1 MIVIYEDT
9 NGDQYR
15 IKNVK
20 DMIYNPDQE
29 EFIITFKNDKFMNII
44 LNNGGQKAILRIS
57 CISSINYF

>member
-1 MIVIYEDT
+1 MTVIYEDT

-29 EFIITFKNDKFMNII
+29 EFIITFKNV
-44 LNNGGQKAILRIS
+44 RIMGEV
-57 CISSINYF
+57 FKR

>member
-1 MIVIYEDT
+1 MIIIYEDT

-29 EFIITFKNDKFMNII
+29 EFIITFKNDKFMNIW
-44 LNNGGQKAILRIS
+44 RPDIS
-57 CISSINYF
+57 FVACKDKGARKCTQ